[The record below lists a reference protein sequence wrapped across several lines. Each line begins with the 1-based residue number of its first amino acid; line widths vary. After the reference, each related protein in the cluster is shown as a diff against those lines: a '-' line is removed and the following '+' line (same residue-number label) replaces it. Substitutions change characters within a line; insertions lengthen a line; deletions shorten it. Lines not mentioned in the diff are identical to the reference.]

1 MKVITPA
8 RQLPISASALTIGT
22 FDGVHKGHR
31 HLLSR
36 AIEFGASMGIPSVAV
51 TFHPHPASIVRAE
64 SVPKL
69 INSFEERLSLFEE
82 AGVDF
87 CYLVEFDQAR
97 ANESAE
103 DFVRSTLVEELGA
116 KAVVVGPDFRF
127 GHRRGGDVELLR
139 VLGASL
145 GFVVEADPFVMADAK
160 QAARVR
166 KALGR
171 EDEVDE
177 VVISS
182 TLIRSLIARGEVEL
196 GNELLGRDFFITGLV
211 NSGDGRGGV
220 ELGFPTANVAYSPS
234 RLLPADGVYAGWVRF
249 GLTKAAAAISV
260 GTRPTY
266 YPQGGDRL
274 IEAFVLDFAGDLYG
288 REISVGFQRFLRVQ
302 EAFSTSS
309 ELLEQ
314 IERDVE
320 TVRRQWR

>member
-8 RQLPISASALTIGT
+8 RQLPLSASAITIGT
-22 FDGVHKGHR
+22 FDGVHRGHR

-36 AIEFGASMGIPSVAV
+36 AIEFAASMGIPSVAV
-51 TFHPHPASIVRAE
+51 TFHPHPASVVRPE
-64 SVPKL
+64 SAPKL
-69 INSFEERLSLFEE
+69 INSFEERLALFEE
-82 AGVDF
+82 VGVDF

-103 DFVRSTLVEELGA
+103 DFIRSTLVEELGA

-127 GHRRGGDVELLR
+127 GHRRAGDVDLLR
-139 VLGASL
+139 SLGASL
-145 GFVVEADPFVMADAK
+145 GFVVEADPFVMTDGR

-166 KALGR
+166 KALGHDDDGV
-171 EDEVDE
+171 EI
-177 VVISS
+177 VISS
-182 TLIRSLIARGEVEL
+182 TLIRSLIAKGEVEL

-211 NSGDGRGGV
+211 NSGDGRGGG
-220 ELGFPTANVAYSPS
+220 ELGFPTANVAYSPA

-302 EAFSTSS
+302 EAFTTSAD
-309 ELLEQ
+309 LLEQ
-314 IERDVE
+314 IEHDVAM
-320 TVRRQWR
+320 VRQQWR